1 MLPDTT
7 FLQAAGHKKMTKKN
21 RLVAVPDASMLSLY
35 KALVGFL
42 ASEAQVR
49 GWDDVSERLKA
60 VEGALSG
67 RIVQG

>member
-1 MLPDTT
+1 
-7 FLQAAGHKKMTKKN
+7 MTKKD
-21 RLVAVPDASMLSLY
+21 RLAAVPDASMLSLY

-60 VEGALSG
+60 VEGALTG
-67 RIVQG
+67 RASQD

>member
-1 MLPDTT
+1 
-7 FLQAAGHKKMTKKN
+7 MTKKSS
-21 RLVAVPDASMLSLY
+21 LAAVPDASMLSLY

-49 GWDDVSERLKA
+49 GWDDVGERLKA

-67 RIVQG
+67 RTAQG